1 MTSNHKTKSSI
12 KNKISYTN
20 LNGIW
25 DKSEYLHEYTN
36 NIMLISYFLFPNE
49 EMIYEIRGKSK
60 RERQIFGVKRKFYSE
75 FEEREIQNIK
85 KIIKSKALLDL
96 NLINDGV
103 LLKYLQYNKWQI
115 EKSITELIN
124 REKHLIEAYHIE
136 YSNEINDVLQSRSIY
151 IYGRDEFLRP
161 NVYIEEKYMSDY
173 LNKYSFKIVS
183 SAILYLFNYI
193 NNNLL
198 IPGQIESWNV
208 IIKEINCLSDGINTE
223 ISTFLYKLSLLF
235 KYQLNMLFICSKNQ
249 WSIQNL
255 LNIYNSTTN
264 FNNSGID
271 NGWVALSEM
280 NGYKNIF
287 KSNDNSSF
295 RSSNLGGNSNMN
307 LKNSS
312 NSMSFSN
319 SIIESNDQLS
329 GNNYQQ
335 VNNKLIFSSSRQ
347 ELINDLNNYIHK
359 DQRPKKFGGN
369 GKYEDKFFPPK
380 QISEKFIVNERVI
393 DLISKESFFNKKK
406 DEELIYNITK
416 ELEDK
421 LKNYKADSKSEILSL
436 YGSKEE
442 KKSNEISSFIMT
454 IKESKMND
462 INDPTSSSSKSK
474 SNTNNN
480 TSSFNTYI
488 EDDEYDEEIDE
499 NLVIE
504 EEFNEK
510 DRTSLNNRI
519 LVEGIKLKD
528 SLNKRLLI
536 NNYDF
541 FIKEEG
547 NNNNLSYNNFNFRER
562 NVKTSIL

>member
-1 MTSNHKTKSSI
+1 MTSHHKINSSI

-49 EMIYEIRGKSK
+49 EMIKGKSNG
-60 RERQIFGVKRKFYSE
+60 ERQIFGVKQKFYTE
-75 FEEREIQNIK
+75 IEKREIKNIK
-85 KIIKSKALLDL
+85 IIIKSKAVLDL
-96 NLINDGV
+96 SLINDSV
-103 LLKYLQYNKWQI
+103 LLKYLQYNKGKI
-115 EKSITELIN
+115 GKSINELIN
-124 REKHLIEAYHIE
+124 REKYLIEAYHIE

-161 NVYIEEKYMSDY
+161 NVYIEEKYMRDY

-183 SAILYLFNYI
+183 SAIVYLFNYI

-198 IPGQIESWNV
+198 IPGQIESWNI
-208 IIKEINCLSDGINTE
+208 IIKEINILSDGINSE

-264 FNNSGID
+264 FNNSGIE
-271 NGWVALSEM
+271 NGWVALSEIY
-280 NGYKNIF
+280 GYKNIF
-287 KSNDNSSF
+287 KSSDNSSF
-295 RSSNLGGNSNMN
+295 RNSNLGGNSNMN

-312 NSMSFSN
+312 SSMSFSN

-329 GNNYQQ
+329 GNNFQQ
-335 VNNKLIFSSSRQ
+335 LNNKLIFSSSRQ
-347 ELINDLNNYIHK
+347 ELINHLNNYIHK
-359 DQRPKKFGGN
+359 EQRPKKFGGN
-369 GKYEDKFFPPK
+369 GKYEEKFFPPK
-380 QISEKFIVNERVI
+380 RISERFIVNERVI
-393 DLISKESFFNKKK
+393 DLISKESFLNKKK

-421 LKNYKADSKSEILSL
+421 LKFYKADSKNELLSL

-442 KKSNEISSFIMT
+442 RKSNEISTFIMT
-454 IKESKMND
+454 SKEHKMNN

-488 EDDEYDEEIDE
+488 EDDEYDEEIDD

-510 DRTSLNNRI
+510 DRISLNNKI
-519 LVEGIKLKD
+519 LVEGMKLKD
-528 SLNKRLLI
+528 SLNQRLLI

-541 FIKEEG
+541 FMKDEG
-547 NNNNLSYNNFNFRER
+547 NNNNLPYNNFNFTER